1 MADIN
6 HTFSN
11 VVLSEALDLL
21 HKENNPQN
29 QNLVLDEI
37 VMRAQFLTPVVLP
50 ERTEGTPT
58 DAIQFQLIFTQDGRP
73 FFPAFTDWDQ
83 LRKLCGPKD
92 QKTVVLAFDNFAA
105 MLAENPKVG
114 GFVVNPLGEAPFT
127 LERDF
132 VAHLAK
138 KKQELSGYSRQVI
151 KKDTKVVFTDP
162 KDYPQALVDAVRLAA
177 ASLDEVDN
185 LYLRLMARAGQSQPS
200 YLIIVD
206 QSGDQDKVFRA
217 IADAARPHL
226 DGKFVD
232 MVPYATEFGKA
243 ACKDTAPFFA
253 RKK

>member
-6 HTFSN
+6 HSFSN
-11 VVLSEALDLL
+11 VVLAEALELL
-21 HKENNPQN
+21 HKENTPQN
-29 QNLVLDEI
+29 QNMVLDEI
-37 VMRAQFLTPVVLP
+37 VMRAQLLTPVVLP
-50 ERTEGTPT
+50 EQKQDTPT
-58 DAIQFQLIFTQDGRP
+58 DSIQFQLIFTQDGRP

-92 QKTVVLAFDNFAA
+92 QKTVVLTFDNFAA
-105 MLAENPKVG
+105 MLAGNPKVG

-138 KKQELSGYSRQVI
+138 KKQQLAGYSRQTI
-151 KKDTKVVFTDP
+151 SKDTKVIFTDP
-162 KDYPQALVDAVRLAA
+162 KDYPQALVDAVRLAVA
-177 ASLDEVDN
+177 PLEEVN
-185 LYLRLMARAGQSQPS
+185 TLYLRLMARAGQGQPS

-206 QSGDQDKVFRA
+206 HSGDQDKVFRT

-226 DGKFVD
+226 GDKYVD

-243 ACKDTAPFFA
+243 AAKDTKPFFS
-253 RKK
+253 RVK

>member
-1 MADIN
+1 MADKN

-11 VVLSEALDLL
+11 LVLAEALELL
-21 HKENNPQN
+21 HKENTPQN
-29 QNLVLDEI
+29 QNAVLDEI

-50 ERTEGTPT
+50 DTKENTPT

-92 QKTVVLAFDNFAA
+92 QKTVVLTFDNFAA
-105 MLAENPKVG
+105 MLAGNPKVS

-127 LERDF
+127 LEQDF

-138 KKQELSGYSRQVI
+138 KKQQLAGYSRQTI
-151 KKDTKVVFTDP
+151 SKDTKVIFSDP
-162 KDYPQALVDAVRLAA
+162 KDYPQALVDAVRLAVA
-177 ASLDEVDN
+177 PLEEVN
-185 LYLRLMARAGQSQPS
+185 TLYLRLMARAGQGQPS

-206 QSGDQDKVFRA
+206 QSGDQDKVFRT

-226 DGKFVD
+226 GDKYVD
-232 MVPYATEFGKA
+232 MVPYDTNFGKA